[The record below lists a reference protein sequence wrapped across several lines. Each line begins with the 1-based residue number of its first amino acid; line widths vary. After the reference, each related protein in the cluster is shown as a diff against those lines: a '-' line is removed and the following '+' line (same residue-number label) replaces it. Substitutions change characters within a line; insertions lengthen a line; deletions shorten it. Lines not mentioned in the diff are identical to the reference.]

1 MTPHCRELHVHCYRI
16 LGSVADDTL
25 QETLLS
31 ARQSLQGIRRTIKPA
46 FESTQVR

>member
-1 MTPHCRELHVHCYRI
+1 
-16 LGSVADDTL
+16 
-25 QETLLS
+25 LLS